1 MVEVIFTI
9 ALIGLC
15 VFVDARYIEPK
26 LLKVKEQR
34 ITTHKLTLEEP
45 LKIVQFSD
53 VHLGKDY
60 SFTDFKRIITKVNA
74 LNPDLV
80 IFTGDLIDDNK
91 TFTEVEKVI
100 ELLKMVESTYGNYA
114 VYGNHDHGG
123 NGTRRYAKIMKES
136 GFRLLVNENETIT
149 LKNGE
154 KIHLIGIDDI
164 VLSRPDF
171 EAAFKGIETKGYRLF
186 ISHAPD
192 VVDRLPSE
200 GVVDLQLSGHSHGGQ
215 VRLPIVGAPFTV
227 PYGRKYI
234 KGLYEVAER
243 EGMLLYVN
251 SGIGTSQLPYRFLN
265 PPEITLFLIESIRE

>member
-60 SFTDFKRIITKVNA
+60 SFTDFKRIITKMNA

-154 KIHLIGIDDI
+154 KINVIGIDDI
-164 VLSRPDF
+164 ILSRPDF
-171 EAAFKGIETKGYRLF
+171 EAAFKGIETKGYKLF

-192 VVDRLPSE
+192 VVDRLPGE

-234 KGLYEVAER
+234 KGLYEVSER